1 MPVRTSLPFIST
13 ILNTAPSR
21 AVPSTSSTLE
31 SSTAPLVKLFFA
43 VTEIGSACPFS
54 IVKGIGF
61 LFKS

>member
-21 AVPSTSSTLE
+21 AVPSISSILE
-31 SSTAPLVKLFFA
+31 SSTAPFVKLFLA
-43 VTEIGSACPFS
+43 VTEIGSVCPFS
-54 IVKGIGF
+54 IVKGIGS